1 MPLAIN
7 YNRTVALWHSVL
19 DSRIRVSRD
28 KKTAHGNNER
38 FDVADMSD
46 YEESEGRLIAKPP
59 RGRSAN
65 VTNAIRDIDTHI
77 KYKKPRNYIG
87 VLQNVENNQNE

>member
-1 MPLAIN
+1 MPSAIN
-7 YNRTVALWHSVL
+7 YNRTVALRHSVL

-28 KKTAHGNNER
+28 KKTAHGNKER

-59 RGRSAN
+59 RGRSAQG
-65 VTNAIRDIDTHI
+65 VRMIRQCDKCYPGYRHP
-77 KYKKPRNYIG
+77 Y
-87 VLQNVENNQNE
+87 